1 LLSIW
6 FGADFERCGPSI
18 GYHLRSRAETKM
30 NCDKRLGQGIMARDL
45 DRQVAELHIQIL
57 LNGLRG
63 EDSIFELCC
72 REVIS
77 QGI

>member
-1 LLSIW
+1 
-6 FGADFERCGPSI
+6 
-18 GYHLRSRAETKM
+18 M
-30 NCDKRLGQGIMARDL
+30 NCVKRLGQGIMARDL
-45 DRQVAELHIQIL
+45 DRQVAELQIQIV

-72 REVIS
+72 REGIP